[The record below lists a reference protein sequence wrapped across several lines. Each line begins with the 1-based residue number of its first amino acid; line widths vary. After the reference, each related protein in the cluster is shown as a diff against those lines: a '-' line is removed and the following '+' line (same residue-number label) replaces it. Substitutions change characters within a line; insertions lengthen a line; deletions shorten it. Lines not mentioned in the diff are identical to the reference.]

1 MFSAYGLNMNH
12 DSAERSCVLRNQTD
26 PGGSVPDMTLTAVRD
41 PDIQTVSLEAI
52 YREHYGRFVRF
63 AYTFIGR
70 RDLAEEVVQD
80 SFIQADRHWAG
91 VHRYDDP
98 VGWVRR
104 IVLNRSID
112 ASRRRTNERN
122 ALAKVVSITRVAM
135 QPFDADPDDALWSA
149 VRALPQ
155 QQAALIALVY
165 VEHLDV
171 HEAAMALELSEST
184 ARTQLT
190 RAKGKLAAAL
200 RASDAADYMMESN
213 YVTNS
218 IDTEESR

>member
-1 MFSAYGLNMNH
+1 MNH
-12 DSAERSCVLRNQTD
+12 DSAERSCVLRNQSLPD
-26 PGGSVPDMTLTAVRD
+26 GSVSDMTLTAVRE
-41 PDIQTVSLEAI
+41 PIESIAAQPHAPTVSLEAI

-80 SFIQADRHWAG
+80 SFVQADRHWAG

-112 ASRRRTNERN
+112 ASRRRTSERN

-135 QPFDADPDDALWSA
+135 QPCDPDPDDALWSA

-165 VEHLDV
+165 VEHLEI
-171 HEAAMALELSEST
+171 HEAAVALELSEST

-190 RAKGKLAAAL
+190 RAKAKLAATL
-200 RASDAADYMMESN
+200 RASDATDFALESH
-213 YVTNS
+213 YTS
-218 IDTEESR
+218 DSKYKGESR